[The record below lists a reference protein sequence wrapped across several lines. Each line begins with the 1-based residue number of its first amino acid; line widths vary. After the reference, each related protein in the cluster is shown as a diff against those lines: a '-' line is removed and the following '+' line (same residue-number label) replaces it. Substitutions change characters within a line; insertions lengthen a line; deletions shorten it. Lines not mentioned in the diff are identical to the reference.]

1 MSLDADI
8 PVYLRGWVGT
18 NYYNDSWH
26 SPTYEEIDE
35 YRRTFG
41 SGFSHE
47 YLTSELVRIL
57 APSLVGLGEADIADH
72 SNLGY
77 VTALVSVEKLKPTA
91 NLVFMP
97 SYSDQS
103 LGLLEYGTRERSD
116 VSYSNYA
123 DGMFAGTATCSATNT
138 RQ

>member
-1 MSLDADI
+1 YSMVSGQNPDFSSLIFSGVASIDSRSTTSESRSYTGEQLFRVSLDADV

-47 YLTSELVRIL
+47 YLTSELMRVL

-72 SNLGY
+72 S
-77 VTALVSVEKLKPTA
+77 
-91 NLVFMP
+91 
-97 SYSDQS
+97 
-103 LGLLEYGTRERSD
+103 
-116 VSYSNYA
+116 
-123 DGMFAGTATCSATNT
+123 
-138 RQ
+138 